1 MMDRRHFSAALL
13 ATLAS
18 SSALAR
24 ADGKTE
30 LQRQL
35 AEIEKASGGRLGVCI
50 LDTGSGLRAGHRPD
64 ERFPM
69 CSTFKFLA
77 AAAVLNRVDQ
87 GKERLERRIVVTR
100 RDLIPHAPVTE
111 KHVGEPG
118 LTMAELCEAAVTLS
132 DNPAANLM
140 LASFG
145 GPGGLTRYLRGLGDT
160 QTRLDRNEPG
170 LNESLPGD
178 PRDTTTPAAMLDTM
192 QKILL
197 GDVLLPA
204 SRARIQAWLDGCL
217 TGDKRLRAGVPA
229 DWLVGDKTGTGPRG
243 STCDI
248 AILRPPRRAPIL
260 VTAYLT
266 GTPASMEARDAALAS
281 VGAVVNRAS
290 RPQS

>member
-13 ATLAS
+13 AALAS
-18 SSALAR
+18 APALAR

-35 AEIEKASGGRLGVCI
+35 ADIEKTSGGRLGVCI
-50 LDTGSGLRAGHRPD
+50 LDTGSGLRAGHRAD

-77 AAAVLNRVDQ
+77 AAAVLSRVDQ
-87 GKERLERRIVVTR
+87 GQERLERRIVIGQ
-100 RDLIPHAPVTE
+100 RDLIPHAPVTG
-111 KHVGEPG
+111 KHLGEPG
-118 LTMAELCEAAVTLS
+118 LTMAELCEAAVTVS

-140 LASFG
+140 LASLG
-145 GPGGLTRYLRGLGDT
+145 GPAGLTRYLRGLGDT
-160 QTRLDRNEPG
+160 QTRLDRNEPS

-178 PRDTTTPAAMLDTM
+178 PRDTTTPAAMLGTM

-197 GDVLLPA
+197 GDALLPV
-204 SRARIQAWLDGCL
+204 SRAQIQSWLDGCQ
-217 TGDKRLRAGVPA
+217 TGAKRLRAGVPA
-229 DWLVGDKTGTGPRG
+229 DWAVGDKTGSGSRG

-248 AILRPPRRAPIL
+248 AILRPPGRAPIL

-266 GTPASMEARDAALAS
+266 GTEAPMDVRDAAIAS
-281 VGAVVNRAS
+281 VGALVNRAS